1 MKLMQLSLFVENRPG
16 QLKGPCEALAKAGID
31 ILTLSLADTAQFGIL
46 RVIVRDWEKARDV
59 LKKEGMVVNV
69 AEVIPVEV
77 DDRPGGL
84 AELLGLMEHE
94 GLDVEYMYAFAVS
107 PRGKASLIFRFE
119 KPDEALKVLKQK
131 GVRVLQAEELMA
143 VKGA

>member
-16 QLKGPCEALAKAGID
+16 QLKAPCEALARAGID

-46 RVIVRDWEKARDV
+46 RVIVRDWERARDA

-77 DDRPGGL
+77 DDRPGAL
-84 AELLGLMEHE
+84 AELLGTMETE

-119 KPDEALKVLKQK
+119 KPDDALRVLRQK

-143 VKGA
+143 LKGS

>member
-46 RVIVRDWEKARDV
+46 RVIVRDWERARDV

-84 AELLGLMEHE
+84 AELLGTMEHE

-107 PRGKASLIFRFE
+107 PKGKASLIFRFE
-119 KPDEALKVLKQK
+119 KPDEALKVLRQK
-131 GVRVLQAEELMA
+131 GVRVLQAEELLA
-143 VKGA
+143 LKGS

>member
-16 QLKGPCEALAKAGID
+16 QLKAPCEALARAGID

-46 RVIVRDWEKARDV
+46 RVIVRDWERARDA

-69 AEVIPVEV
+69 TEVVPVEV

-84 AELLGLMEHE
+84 AELLGLMEAE
-94 GLDVEYMYAFAVS
+94 GLDVEYMYAFAVT
-107 PRGKASLIFRFE
+107 PKGKASLIFRFE
-119 KPDEALKVLKQK
+119 KPDEALKVLREK

-143 VKGA
+143 MKGS

>member
-16 QLKGPCEALAKAGID
+16 QLKAPCEALARAGID

-46 RVIVRDWEKARDV
+46 RVIVRDWERARDA

-84 AELLGLMEHE
+84 AELLGLMEAE

-107 PRGKASLIFRFE
+107 PKGKASLIFRFE
-119 KPDEALKVLKQK
+119 KPDEALKVLREK

-143 VKGA
+143 MKGA